1 MTAGNCAFT
10 QMVSLT
16 LILNQGQAQL
26 SCLNR
31 ETLLMRFWMRE
42 ALDEVSPAGL
52 RFERLIH
59 SQAESSIKVVATSL
73 QRELLVMQLI
83 LAMPVGIKGLC

>member
-1 MTAGNCAFT
+1 MP
-10 QMVSLT
+10 
-16 LILNQGQAQL
+16 
-26 SCLNR
+26 
-31 ETLLMRFWMRE
+31 E

-59 SQAESSIKVVATSL
+59 RQAESSIKVVATSL

-83 LAMPVGIKGLC
+83 LAMRGGIKGLC

>member
-1 MTAGNCAFT
+1 
-10 QMVSLT
+10 
-16 LILNQGQAQL
+16 
-26 SCLNR
+26 
-31 ETLLMRFWMRE
+31 MRE